1 VYLKVLS
8 ACALAGACALESAAW
23 GQTTAPDTKPIDT
36 AQLAAPATSQPT
48 AGTAEQPTPSAA
60 PCCKLTALTPV
71 ELEILTPASSKTS
84 KQGEQI
90 RIRVIERI
98 LVDGKVVIPAG
109 TEGYAEIIQA
119 SRGAFGGKGGE
130 LVMGAPYL
138 LLGQQRIGLKRFR
151 YGPSAGR
158 DNTGQA
164 MLISAVAGGV
174 FGLMVGG
181 GNIDVASGARANAVV
196 TTDTIVAPQPEPAP
210 VSSSTTRPDAA
221 AAPVPASAPV
231 PTSNPTGSK

>member
-1 VYLKVLS
+1 VYWKILS
-8 ACALAGACALESAAW
+8 AFALAAVCSLESAAW
-23 GQTTAPDTKPIDT
+23 GQNVVPDTKPVD
-36 AQLAAPATSQPT
+36 ASHQSVAAAPAPQQ
-48 AGTAEQPTPSAA
+48 AVGTETQAAA

-90 RIRVIERI
+90 RIRVIERV

-109 TEGYAEIIQA
+109 TEGYAEVIQV
-119 SRGAFGGKGGE
+119 SHGAFGGKGGE
-130 LVMGAPYL
+130 LVIGAPYL
-138 LLGQQRIGLKRFR
+138 LVGQQRIGLKRFR

-181 GNIDVASGARANAVV
+181 GNIDVTSGARANAVV
-196 TTDTIVAPQPEPAP
+196 TTDTIVAAQLEPAP
-210 VSSSTTRPDAA
+210 VSTPNPVST
-221 AAPVPASAPV
+221 SAPA
-231 PTSNPTGSK
+231 PTSVPTGSK